1 MKTQAKTKTFVQLK
15 GVKKYCSTIHH
26 NISNHSKGKYAKLV
40 EIFYEPF
47 FRGKVFDLISYKNPS
62 WV

>member
-26 NISNHSKGKYAKLV
+26 NISNHSKGNDAKLV
-40 EIFYEPF
+40 KSSMNLF

-62 WV
+62 